1 MKLGEQ
7 IIPMEYSEQELIKI
21 AEKGESDLKAKMAM
35 YLLREN
41 YDSTYGWCN
50 DCDFLVC
57 KKRDCCL
64 NRIDNQTETN
74 RQDLLDS

>member
-7 IIPMEYSEQELIKI
+7 IIPMEYSEQELIRI
-21 AEKGESDLKAKMAM
+21 AETGTDFESELAM
-35 YLLREN
+35 YLLRKN

-64 NRIDNQTETN
+64 NKIDNETETN